1 MNLKRMYELV
11 LASESPR
18 RRELL
23 TNAGFKFQVH
33 PSKISETLKENLT
46 IDEQI
51 LDIAIM
57 KARASVQSLPPTKA
71 NANLQSRLVLAAD
84 TMVVLDQRPLG
95 KPASAADAVFTLRR
109 MSGRAHWVKTS
120 VCLIDENQKI
130 CESWIET
137 TEVAFHSLS
146 DQDIE
151 TYVNSGEPMDK
162 AGSYGI
168 QGRGGDFVA
177 HISGS
182 YTNVVGLPMES
193 VVEKL
198 ATLFKLFPT
207 HTPRALPQW
216 QQRSR
221 IQR

>member
-1 MNLKRMYELV
+1 MNSERMYELV

-23 TNAGFKFQVH
+23 TDAGFKFQVH

-51 LDIAIM
+51 LDIAVQ
-57 KARASVQSLPPTKA
+57 KARSSVQALPPMKTA
-71 NANLQSRLVLAAD
+71 PRLVLAAD

-95 KPASAADAVFTLRR
+95 KPQSISDAVFTLRQ
-109 MSGRAHWVKTS
+109 MSGRTHDVKTS

-137 TEVAFHSLS
+137 TEVAFRSLS
-146 DQDIE
+146 DSEIE
-151 TYVNSGEPMDK
+151 SYVKGGEPMDK

-168 QGRGGDFVA
+168 QGLGGEFVA
-177 HISGS
+177 RISGS

-198 ATLFKLFPT
+198 AKLFHVFPIT
-207 HTPRALPQW
+207 TPRPLPQW
-216 QQRSR
+216 QPRSGR
-221 IQR
+221 ST